1 MMQASVREE
10 LKREIEELLSRFGER
25 VGIAPEV
32 LENLSTE
39 ALQEIAAS
47 LREHAKRIN
56 EEHKDWLFGLASE
69 E

>member
-1 MMQASVREE
+1 MTQGAAREE
-10 LKREIEELLSRFGER
+10 LEHEIEELLSRFGER

-56 EEHKDWLFGLASE
+56 EEHKDWLFGLLSDQ
-69 E
+69 

>member
-1 MMQASVREE
+1 MTQASVREE
-10 LKREIEELLSRFGER
+10 LKCEIEELLSRFGER

-39 ALQEIAAS
+39 ALQEIVAS

>member
-1 MMQASVREE
+1 MQASVREE